1 MKTDEQMRKYVMR
14 RVYALYWLREL
25 RKPAPRI
32 ALVGALMLGLASSVS
47 IANVI
52 LNALTV
58 GGIEGL
64 VAFVVAAFVGT
75 TATVQ
80 AMTLAF
86 IGSIGWFIADGFRK
100 VHEVVMPARE
110 TATAQG

>member
-1 MKTDEQMRKYVMR
+1 MKTDEQLRAHVMR
-14 RVYALYWLREL
+14 RVYAIYWMREL
-25 RKPAPRI
+25 KKPAPRI
-32 ALVGALMLGLASSVS
+32 ALIGALVLGLASSVS
-47 IANVI
+47 VVNVV

-75 TATVQ
+75 TAAVQ
-80 AMTLAF
+80 AMTVAF

-100 VHEVVMPARE
+100 VHEAVMPQAE
-110 TATAQG
+110 TATVQ